1 MGDDVAMIRFYTLPP
16 SDVDWPYIL
25 INANNPALNYIRRH
39 RKAIKSVIIDSGIEI
54 FRNPEVK
61 DYPKGHIY
69 KIVKLHNY
77 LNRILPKAEIYATIP
92 DYPDDYHPRN
102 LWLSEYETNIE
113 RTVWNVINYTY
124 DFDYVN
130 WLIPI
135 QGWNRQPESIEEC
148 IDLYF
153 AHGIGFKYDYF
164 AIGNLC
170 VWFDAKIIYET
181 VKIARDLLPDKKLH
195 VFGLKLR
202 ALRLVKGFIDSFDST
217 AWTRPVNSKLGNW
230 SCKNSEERKRFFK
243 AWVNRLNEILSQKT
257 LLEVA
262 PKNA

>member
-1 MGDDVAMIRFYTLPP
+1 MIRFYTLPP

-25 INANNPALNYIRRH
+25 INANNPALSYIRKH

-77 LNRILPKAEIYATIP
+77 LNRILPKAEIYTTIP

-102 LWLSEYETNIE
+102 LWLSDYETNIE
-113 RTVWNVINYTY
+113 RTVGNIIKYAW

-135 QGWNRQPESIEEC
+135 QGWHRHPKSIERCVYWLDEYA
-148 IDLYF
+148 ILDRYNYF
-153 AHGIGFKYDYF
+153 AV
-164 AIGNLC
+164 GNLC

-181 VKIARDLLPDKKLH
+181 VKIARQLLPDKKLH
-195 VFGLKLR
+195 VFGLKLK
-202 ALRLVKGFIDSFDST
+202 ALKLVKGFIDSFDST
-217 AWTRPVNSKLGNW
+217 AWTRPINSSLNANW
-230 SCKNSEERKRFFK
+230 SCKNSQERKRYFY

-257 LLEVA
+257 LLEVG
-262 PKNA
+262 

>member
-1 MGDDVAMIRFYTLPP
+1 MIRFYTLPP
-16 SDVDWPYIL
+16 SDVNWPYIL
-25 INANNPALNYIRRH
+25 INANNPALSYIRKH

-54 FRNPEVK
+54 FRNPKVK

-69 KIVKLHNY
+69 RIVKLHNY
-77 LNRILPKAEIYATIP
+77 LRRILPNTEIYTTIP

-102 LWLSEYETNIE
+102 LWLSDYETNIE
-113 RTVWNVINYTY
+113 RTVANIIKYTW

-135 QGWNRQPESIEEC
+135 QGWHRHPKSIERC
-148 IDLYF
+148 IYWLDKYAILDR
-153 AHGIGFKYDYF
+153 YDYF

-170 VWFDAKIIYET
+170 VEPDAKIIYET

-230 SCKNSEERKRFFK
+230 SCKNSEERKRFFY
-243 AWVNRLNEILSQKT
+243 AWISRLNEILSQKT
-257 LLEVA
+257 LLEAVQSE
-262 PKNA
+262 